1 MTDRSRLRWRC
12 RRGTKEL
19 DIMLMRF
26 FDRHFD
32 ELSLPERVS
41 FEKVLAAQ
49 DPELTDWLFGRSNP
63 PEDALT
69 DIVERIRNTP
79 HI

>member
-32 ELSLPERVS
+32 DLTLPERKS
-41 FEKVLAAQ
+41 FEKVLEAQ
-49 DPELTDWLFGRSNP
+49 DPELTDWLFGRSSP
-63 PEDALT
+63 HESALT

-79 HI
+79 HV